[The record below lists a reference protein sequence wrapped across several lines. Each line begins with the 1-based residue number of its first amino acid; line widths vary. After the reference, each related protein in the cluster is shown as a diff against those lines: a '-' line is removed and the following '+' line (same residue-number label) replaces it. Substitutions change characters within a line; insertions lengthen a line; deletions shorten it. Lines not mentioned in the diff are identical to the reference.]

1 MSINKIGIMPLKRIK
16 TEGGDVLHGLKSTE
30 LDYQGFGE
38 VYFSLVEKNA
48 IKAWKRHTK
57 MTMNLVVPVGLVK
70 FVFFDENSKKFI
82 THEIGEKNY
91 VRISVPPYLWFGF
104 QGLDSNPS
112 LVTNISNIPHDP
124 EEVERLLPSEIKYTW
139 ELL

>member
-1 MSINKIGIMPLKRIK
+1 M
-16 TEGGDVLHGLKSTE
+16 
-30 LDYQGFGE
+30 
-38 VYFSLVEKNA
+38 
-48 IKAWKRHTK
+48 
-57 MTMNLVVPVGLVK
+57 
-70 FVFFDENSKKFI
+70 
-82 THEIGEKNY
+82 
-91 VRISVPPYLWFGF
+91 RISVPPYLWFGF